1 MEDEKIINFLDNAL
15 NQPSKFRKKKM
26 SWNKWTLEFFLLN
39 CEVNL
44 VINWF
49 ENCIIVYNDVAN
61 QGVTFAI
68 TETKLYVPVLTLSTQ
83 GITNLLQQLKSGFKR
98 RFIGKVSIKTRVIST
113 KSRFEFF
120 GSTKL
125 SRSK

>member
-1 MEDEKIINFLDNAL
+1 
-15 NQPSKFRKKKM
+15 M

-44 VINWF
+44 VITWF

-113 KSRFEFF
+113 KSKFEFF

>member
-1 MEDEKIINFLDNAL
+1 
-15 NQPSKFRKKKM
+15 M
-26 SWNKWTLEFFLLN
+26 SWNKWTLEYFLLN

-44 VINWF
+44 FLTWF

-68 TETKLYVPVLTLSTQ
+68 TETELYVPVLTLSTQ

-98 RFIGKVSIKTRVIST
+98 MINWKSIYQNQSY
-113 KSRFEFF
+113 
-120 GSTKL
+120 
-125 SRSK
+125 

>member
-1 MEDEKIINFLDNAL
+1 MEDEKIINFLDNTL

-61 QGVTFAI
+61 QGVTFSI
-68 TETKLYVPVLTLSTQ
+68 TETKIYVPVLTLSTQ

-113 KSRFEFF
+113 KSKFDFF
-120 GSTKL
+120 GSTKF

>member
-1 MEDEKIINFLDNAL
+1 
-15 NQPSKFRKKKM
+15 M

-39 CEVNL
+39 CEINL
-44 VINWF
+44 VITWF

-98 RFIGKVSIKTRVIST
+98 MINWKSIYQNQSY
-113 KSRFEFF
+113 
-120 GSTKL
+120 
-125 SRSK
+125 